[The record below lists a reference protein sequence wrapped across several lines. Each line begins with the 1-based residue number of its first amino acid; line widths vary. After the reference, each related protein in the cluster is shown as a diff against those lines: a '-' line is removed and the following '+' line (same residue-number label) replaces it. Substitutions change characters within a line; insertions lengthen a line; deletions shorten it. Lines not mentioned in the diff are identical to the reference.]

1 MITFELFYDQFNQ
14 EDYYPEKIHV
24 GRYKAN
30 SIEELEAKIE
40 KLNKRTL
47 WDESRYLLQNWHYEI
62 IDEEVEYLKEPE
74 DFLMVLVISF
84 NIEQN
89 YLYAYITSSGD
100 GWDYETAIDN
110 MTPGTKYTEYLSS
123 NIKEVKLF
131 TVVDPEKYSSWI
143 DLYDGELE
151 GALKRAEHYINWSVY
166 KEEVKKNLLAKIDKY
181 RKDLKARDGKFKR
194 FKSQDK

>member
-14 EDYYPEKIHV
+14 EDYYPDEIYV

-30 SIEELEAKIE
+30 SIEELEDKIE
-40 KLNKRTL
+40 KLNKRAL
-47 WDESRYLLQNWHYEI
+47 WEESRYLPQNWHYKI
-62 IDEEVEYLKEPE
+62 VDEEVEYLKEPE
-74 DFLMVLVISF
+74 DFLVALVINF
-84 NIEQN
+84 NIEKN
-89 YLYAYITSSGD
+89 YLYADITSSGL
-100 GWDYETAIDN
+100 DYETAIDN
-110 MTPGTKYTEYLSS
+110 MTPGTKYTEYLSR
-123 NIKEVKLF
+123 NIKEVRLF
-131 TVVDPEKYSSWI
+131 TFVDPEKYSSWI

-194 FKSQDK
+194 F

>member
-14 EDYYPEKIHV
+14 EDYYPNKIHV

-47 WDESRYLLQNWHYEI
+47 WDESRYLLQNWYYEI
-62 IDEEVEYLKEPE
+62 VDEEVEYLKEPE
-74 DFLMVLVISF
+74 DFLMILVISF

-110 MTPGTKYTEYLSS
+110 MTPGTKYTEYLSR
-123 NIKEVKLF
+123 NIKEVRLF
-131 TVVDPEKYSSWI
+131 TFVDPEKYSSWI
-143 DLYDGELE
+143 DLYDGDLE
-151 GALKRAEHYINWSVY
+151 EALKRAEHYINWDVY
-166 KEEVKKNLLAKIDKY
+166 DEEVKKNLLAEIDKY
-181 RKDLKARDGKFKR
+181 RKKLKAKGW
-194 FKSQDK
+194 QI